1 MALGHIF
8 ELLTQCS
15 RDTILIARCGK
26 IRDGFASPSRKS
38 APRSNIQKIEN
49 ASSVSIDR
57 ETFFPFIGFKFAME
71 YAIIGAVVLIAISV
85 ATYYI
90 LRFMK
95 GKIELHLTNSSAA
108 SGEPIKGSVSVVA
121 KKELQGRL
129 TVSLVCIE
137 ESRQQKR
144 SYGDDD
150 DDDTKYETTQDEI
163 FRKQQVLEDMET
175 FSPTNSQEYQFN
187 ILAPTASESGQRGSS
202 EHGGGG
208 MIGTLLNMAASASD
222 SHSDYL
228 WHVEA
233 RLDVKGIDLFA
244 KQEVNVRVTR

>member
-1 MALGHIF
+1 
-8 ELLTQCS
+8 
-15 RDTILIARCGK
+15 
-26 IRDGFASPSRKS
+26 
-38 APRSNIQKIEN
+38 
-49 ASSVSIDR
+49 
-57 ETFFPFIGFKFAME
+57 ME
-71 YAIIGAVVLIAISV
+71 YAIIGAGVLIVISV

-95 GKIELHLTNSSAA
+95 GKIELHVTNSSAA

-129 TVSLVCIE
+129 TVSLVCTE
-137 ESRQQKR
+137 ESRQRKR
-144 SYGDDD
+144 SNAD
-150 DDDTKYETTQDEI
+150 DDDTKHETTQEEI
-163 FRKQQVLEDMET
+163 FRKQQVLEDMEI

-202 EHGGGG
+202 VHGGGG

-244 KQEVNVRVTR
+244 KQEVYVRMTR

>member
-1 MALGHIF
+1 
-8 ELLTQCS
+8 
-15 RDTILIARCGK
+15 
-26 IRDGFASPSRKS
+26 
-38 APRSNIQKIEN
+38 
-49 ASSVSIDR
+49 
-57 ETFFPFIGFKFAME
+57 ME

-95 GKIELHLTNSSAA
+95 GKIELHVTNSSAA

-144 SYGDDD
+144 NYGDDD
-150 DDDTKYETTQDEI
+150 DDADNKYETTQQEI

-187 ILAPTASESGQRGSS
+187 ILAPMASESGQRGSS

-244 KQEVNVRVTR
+244 KQEVNVRVSR

>member
-1 MALGHIF
+1 
-8 ELLTQCS
+8 
-15 RDTILIARCGK
+15 
-26 IRDGFASPSRKS
+26 
-38 APRSNIQKIEN
+38 
-49 ASSVSIDR
+49 
-57 ETFFPFIGFKFAME
+57 ME
-71 YAIIGAVVLIAISV
+71 YAIIGAVVLIAIAV
-85 ATYYI
+85 AGYYI

-95 GKIELHLTNSSAA
+95 GKIELRVTNSSAA

-129 TVSLVCIE
+129 TVSLVCTE
-137 ESRQQKR
+137 ESRKERQ
-144 SYGDDD
+144 SHGDDD
-150 DDDTKYETTQDEI
+150 DDGDTKYETTQEEI
-163 FRKQQVLEDMET
+163 FREQQVLEDREV
-175 FSPTNSQEYQFN
+175 FSPTNSKEYQFN

-202 EHGGGG
+202 QHGGGG

-222 SHSDYL
+222 SHTNYF

>member
-1 MALGHIF
+1 
-8 ELLTQCS
+8 
-15 RDTILIARCGK
+15 
-26 IRDGFASPSRKS
+26 
-38 APRSNIQKIEN
+38 
-49 ASSVSIDR
+49 
-57 ETFFPFIGFKFAME
+57 ME
-71 YAIIGAVVLIAISV
+71 YAIIGAVVLIAIAV
-85 ATYYI
+85 AGYYI

-95 GKIELHLTNSSAA
+95 GKIELRVTNGSAA

-137 ESRQQKR
+137 EARQQKR
-144 SYGDDD
+144 SYGA
-150 DDDTKYETTQDEI
+150 DDDTKYETTQEEI

-187 ILAPTASESGQRGSS
+187 ILAPTSSESGQRGPSQ
-202 EHGGGG
+202 HGGGG

-222 SHSDYL
+222 SHTNYF

>member
-15 RDTILIARCGK
+15 RDTILTARCGK
-26 IRDGFASPSRKS
+26 IREGFASPSRKFS
-38 APRSNIQKIEN
+38 PRSNIQKIEN

-71 YAIIGAVVLIAISV
+71 YAIIGAVVLIAIAV
-85 ATYYI
+85 AGYYI

-95 GKIELHLTNSSAA
+95 GKIELHLTDSSAA

-150 DDDTKYETTQDEI
+150 DDTKYETTQEEI

-187 ILAPTASESGQRGSS
+187 ILAPTSSESGQRGSS
-202 EHGGGG
+202 QHGGGG

-222 SHSDYL
+222 SHTNYF

-244 KQEVNVRVTR
+244 KQKVNVRVTR

>member
-1 MALGHIF
+1 
-8 ELLTQCS
+8 
-15 RDTILIARCGK
+15 
-26 IRDGFASPSRKS
+26 
-38 APRSNIQKIEN
+38 
-49 ASSVSIDR
+49 
-57 ETFFPFIGFKFAME
+57 ME

-108 SGEPIKGSVSVVA
+108 SGEPIKGSVSVIA

-137 ESRQQKR
+137 ESLQQKR

-150 DDDTKYETTQDEI
+150 DADNKYETTQEEI

-202 EHGGGG
+202 KHGGGG